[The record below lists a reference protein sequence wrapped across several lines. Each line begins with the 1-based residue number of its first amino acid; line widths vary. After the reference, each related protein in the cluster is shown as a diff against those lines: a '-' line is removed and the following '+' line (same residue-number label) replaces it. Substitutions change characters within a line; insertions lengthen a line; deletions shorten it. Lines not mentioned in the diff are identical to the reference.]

1 MQEKIANPEL
11 VVSERVRFEEMI
23 SNYDYSNDP
32 HSVDFEVGVLIAFR
46 SRHNVLKATVDMLC
60 RQTLKP
66 AVILVASHKEDIDFA
81 KDAFGKYENVFL
93 CLSQNYPLGGKW
105 SDGVKYAQ
113 KFDLKG
119 LAILGSD
126 DFLSLEYLEYCHEL
140 TGRGEGSRKS
150 GCSDMLGTK
159 TWHIYN
165 TSKALSLWGGDK
177 SSNELYKLNQI
188 PSQPISLGAGRFY
201 SKRILDILGWE
212 IFERIFIKC
221 LDDKGYFDMIV
232 NGGIAHQMIEDENVS
247 VMSLKGNWD
256 SMNSFEKI
264 INYRLIKNEIEE
276 NQEEYFK
283 KYFNCTKDYFQKIC

>member
-1 MQEKIANPEL
+1 MQEKIVNPEL

-81 KDAFGKYENVFL
+81 KDAFDKYENVFL

-105 SDGVKYAQ
+105 SNGVKYTQ

-126 DFLSLEYLEYCHEL
+126 DFLSLNYLEYCNEL
-140 TGRGEGSRKS
+140 VKGGGV
-150 GCSDMLGTK
+150 DVVGTK
-159 TWHIYN
+159 TWHVYE
-165 TSKALSLWGGDK
+165 TYDK
-177 SSNELYKLNQI
+177 KNELYKFNQI
-188 PSQPISLGAGRFY
+188 PSQPVPLGAGRFY
-201 SKRILDILGWE
+201 SRRILDLLSWE
-212 IFERIFIKC
+212 IFDRLFDYG
-221 LDDKGYFDMIV
+221 LDGKGYFDAYSY
-232 NGGIAHQMIEDENVS
+232 GGNIHQMTENDDTS
-247 VMSLKGNWD
+247 VLSLKGDWLTLNP
-256 SMNSFEKI
+256 SEILKSSKKMKYEK
-264 INYRLIKNEIEE
+264 IKNEEK
-276 NQEEYFK
+276 YFK
-283 KYFNCTKDYFQKIC
+283 KHFNCNSNSFLIL